1 MAPCYNNVRGKD
13 RMRRC
18 GYSVA
23 VEGGDA
29 PIEGHLGVGCG
40 ETRPHVSKERESLS
54 PRGIP

>member
-1 MAPCYNNVRGKD
+1 
-13 RMRRC
+13 MRRC